1 MNFKALFQITL
12 LFALPTNTVY
22 AENRLME
29 IGNHPV
35 HRPPLIKKEDLCKMI
50 QKEKVR
56 EWLKKGLKEASCVE
70 TGNCSVFYED
80 IMNLFPKEGKCDQDK
95 FIEIEYKKETAFRWM
110 MFRTQGKGDV
120 KISEDIVWGGEEPIS
135 AYQFTITKDGKDY
148 VFAVPKVCGNLALL
162 KTTDCPK
169 CKDNPCED
177 CGQCSSEIDCLI
189 DDNKCS
195 DKCAQCKKD
204 KCVIG
209 VPKKVFI
216 NKCEDCGQCSKE
228 IECLVDEKNC
238 SPTCAQCKQ
247 DKCIVGIK
255 LDDRCPANCRQ
266 ECKDYP
272 DGSICN
278 ECKQLNCIEECPP
291 PPICI
296 NCDINFFADL
306 GYYRQSDPA
315 DYLFGRFGIEYKPFA
330 QDSSFKDV
338 SLLTM
343 IGVAPRIKGDDGD
356 DAFMLDVIA
365 QYNVPSPNMFIGFG
379 LGGWFTSGDVNHDSA
394 DSDLDIIANIGLNVG
409 TRVGKSKNADVAVFF
424 EVRNAV
430 DELDALAEYGRFGA
444 GVRFRF

>member
-1 MNFKALFQITL
+1 MNFKTLFQIAL
-12 LFALPTNTVY
+12 LLALPVNSVL
-22 AENRLME
+22 ADEARLLK
-29 IGNHPV
+29 IGDHPV
-35 HRPPLIKKEDLCKMI
+35 HQPPLEQKEDLCKMMK
-50 QKEKVR
+50 KEKV
-56 EWLKKGLKEASCVE
+56 LKFIEIGLKQASCLGVD
-70 TGNCSVFYED
+70 TCSVFYKD
-80 IMNLFPKEGKCDQDK
+80 IKNLFDSCDKNK
-95 FIEIEYKKETAFRWM
+95 FIEIEYEKETAFWWM
-110 MFRTQGKGDV
+110 MFRTSGVGNIKLAKDF
-120 KISEDIVWGGEEPIS
+120 VWGGENPIP
-135 AYQFTITKDGKDY
+135 AYQFTITRDDKEY
-148 VFAVPKVCGNLALL
+148 IFAVPKGCGNLALL

-189 DDNKCS
+189 DDSKCS

-209 VPKKVFI
+209 VPKDVFI

-238 SPTCAQCKQ
+238 SPTCAQCKK
-247 DKCIVGIK
+247 D
-255 LDDRCPANCRQ
+255 NCVVAVPKP
-266 ECKDYP
+266 CD
-272 DGSICN
+272 N
-278 ECKQLNCIEECPP
+278 
-291 PPICI
+291 PIR
-296 NCDINFFADL
+296 FLADL

-343 IGVAPRIKGDDGD
+343 LGVVPRIKGDDGD
-356 DAFMLDVIA
+356 DALLLDVIA
-365 QYNVPSPNMFIGFG
+365 QYNVPSPDMFIGIG

-409 TRVGKSKNADVAVFF
+409 EYVGKKNSDFAVFF
-424 EVRNAV
+424 EIRSAV